1 MGILAAAILS
11 ILINPVLFALLDW
24 YLRKPEQ
31 RGDADG
37 EGAAEPARIEIEPT
51 SLTGHAVLVG
61 YGRVGSV
68 VSKAL
73 QERAIPF
80 LLIEANDDLAAAA
93 KASGMPAVADDSG
106 LEVAAL
112 GGAPGIHSARWGG
125 PNKDFNLAMQ
135 RVNRELAATGSADR
149 SAKFV
154 CGLAYALPNGK
165 TIVSRG
171 AITGTLVWPP
181 RGTRGFGYDPIFVP
195 EGYSETFGEMDPDRK
210 NFLSHRLRAFDILIL
225 KTWPLE

>member
-1 MGILAAAILS
+1 MAGELKRGDRIVIATHNAGKARELAELFASVGVETVAAAELGI
-11 ILINPVLFALLDW
+11 
-24 YLRKPEQ
+24 
-31 RGDADG
+31 
-37 EGAAEPARIEIEPT
+37 AEPEETGASFIENARI
-51 SLTGHAVLVG
+51 
-61 YGRVGSV
+61 
-68 VSKAL
+68 KA
-73 QERAIPF
+73 E
-80 LLIEANDDLAAAA
+80 AAA

-154 CGLAYALPNGK
+154 CGLAYALPNGE

-225 KTWPLE
+225 KTWPLEEEDGS